1 MEGFIYKVTNKVNNK
16 VYIGQTRYT
25 VEFRWKQHIHK
36 QDNCHFHNAIRKWGI
51 DNFIVETLE
60 KCDVDLL
67 NSREIFYIA
76 KYDSYKSGYNS
87 TIEGDGNRR
96 LIFTDSQYDEIEG
109 LYKSGFSSNKIATLF
124 KVDKSTIVKIL
135 IQLGV
140 KLRSNKL
147 NINHQEVLEIAEDY
161 KSGYSLKSIAKRYDC
176 DSKALKEFLKRKG
189 IDIKDRYSI
198 LKDNDAQM
206 NLIND
211 YLDGRLKL
219 SEIHSKYHCSYNTLL
234 KILSLHGISKGKK
247 HFKMNSDE
255 CLEAIKMFNDGKNI
269 QTIARRFEVDK
280 GTIYSLFKRYH
291 VNYLTV

>member
-87 TIEGDGNRR
+87 TIGGDDNRR

-161 KSGYSLKSIAKRYDC
+161 KSGHSLKSIAKRYDC

-198 LKDNDAQM
+198 LKDNDTQI

-219 SEIHSKYHCSYNTLL
+219 SEIQSKYHCSYNTLL

-255 CLEAIKMFNDGKNI
+255 CLEAIKMFNDGKNV

>member
-219 SEIHSKYHCSYNTLL
+219 SEIQSKYHCSYNTLL

>member
-51 DNFIVETLE
+51 GNFIVETLE

-87 TIEGDGNRR
+87 IIGGDGNRR

-161 KSGYSLKSIAKRYDC
+161 KSGHSLKSIAKRYDC

-219 SEIHSKYHCSYNTLL
+219 SEIQSKYHCSYNTLL

>member
-198 LKDNDAQM
+198 LKDNDAQI

-219 SEIHSKYHCSYNTLL
+219 SEIQSKYHCSYNTLL